1 MTQTIGIDIGGTGI
15 KAAIVDVV
23 SGKFVGEKIK
33 VGTPTGAIPGD
44 VARVCRELVEQ
55 LDPNG
60 TLPVGVCFPAVI
72 IEEVAF
78 SASNVDESWVG
89 LNVGDLLAATLGRR
103 VHVVND
109 ADAAGFAEYM
119 FGAARGVQG
128 LVLVT
133 TLGTGIGS
141 ALIYNGILVPNSEL
155 GHMTLPGRH
164 NRTAE
169 QLAANVVRER
179 KRLSWSRWA
188 EHLQVFY
195 GTLEMLFSPTLFVV
209 GGGVS
214 KEYENFLPLLT
225 LRTPIVPAEHFN
237 NAGILGAAALAP
249 SER

>member
-1 MTQTIGIDIGGTGI
+1 
-15 KAAIVDVV
+15 
-23 SGKFVGEKIK
+23 
-33 VGTPTGAIPGD
+33 
-44 VARVCRELVEQ
+44 LVEQ
-55 LDPNG
+55 LDPSG
-60 TLPVGVCFPAVI
+60 SLPVGVCFPAVI

>member
-1 MTQTIGIDIGGTGI
+1 
-15 KAAIVDVV
+15 
-23 SGKFVGEKIK
+23 
-33 VGTPTGAIPGD
+33 
-44 VARVCRELVEQ
+44 
-55 LDPNG
+55 
-60 TLPVGVCFPAVI
+60 
-72 IEEVAF
+72 
-78 SASNVDESWVG
+78 
-89 LNVGDLLAATLGRR
+89 
-103 VHVVND
+103 
-109 ADAAGFAEYM
+109 
-119 FGAARGVQG
+119 
-128 LVLVT
+128 
-133 TLGTGIGS
+133 
-141 ALIYNGILVPNSEL
+141 
-155 GHMTLPGRH
+155 MTLPGRH

-188 EHLQVFY
+188 EHLQVFF